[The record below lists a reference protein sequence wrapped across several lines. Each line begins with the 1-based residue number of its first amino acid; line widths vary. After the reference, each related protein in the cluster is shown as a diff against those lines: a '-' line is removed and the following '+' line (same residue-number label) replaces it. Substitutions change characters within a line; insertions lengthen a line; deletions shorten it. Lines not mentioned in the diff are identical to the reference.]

1 MKHGL
6 RVLLLI
12 GILSLGWALAVAA
25 QEAPSPV
32 RILVVDETKTFLSTM
47 RVAGAVGALKQMPG
61 LAIDVRFADAASK
74 LADPLAGQM
83 PPEDAEPYDIVVI
96 IPRGIDD
103 ASIPWIWIVSGWVP
117 ALPAQTQVSVAILS
131 QVIDQVFVGV
141 ATAIDVTED
150 FYPNILWSEY
160 VVKGWIR

>member
-6 RVLLLI
+6 GVLLLI
-12 GILSLGWALAVAA
+12 GILSLGWALAVMA
-25 QEAPSPV
+25 QEAPGSV

-47 RVAGAVGALKQMPG
+47 RVAGVVGALKQMPG
-61 LAIDVRFADAASK
+61 FEIDVRFADAASK
-74 LADPLAGQM
+74 LADPLAGEL
-83 PPEDAEPYDIVVI
+83 PPEDSKPYDIVAI

-117 ALPAQTQVSVAILS
+117 ALPPQTQVGVAILS
-131 QVIDQVFVGV
+131 QVIDQVFAGV
-141 ATAIDVTED
+141 ATGIDVTED